1 MRFLMCRSIAA
12 AVRQAPPPLP
22 FRTLLFCAALF
33 FSLLRPAPPGFAADG
48 DTDAALRRIR
58 TLTSSINTLRCS
70 FTQTT
75 AVPMFTEPVV
85 SEGRL
90 FFKKPDSLLW
100 EYTAPYPQG
109 LVFSGGKGFR
119 WEDDKN
125 RRKPFTTS
133 GDPVAGLIA
142 SQMSAWIRFDRDLI
156 ESRYVIRA
164 DDREALTFEL
174 TPKSAE
180 LRSVLVSLRITFA
193 DNGAA
198 RSVLLR
204 ERAGGSTL
212 VRLHDMVVNGLLEDR
227 EFR

>member
-1 MRFLMCRSIAA
+1 
-12 AVRQAPPPLP
+12 LP
-22 FRTLLFCAALF
+22 FRILLFHAALF
-33 FSLLRPAPPGFAADG
+33 FFLLHPAPPGFAAAV

-58 TLTSSINTLRCS
+58 TLTSSINTLRSS

-75 AVPMFTEPVV
+75 AVPMFAEPVV

-100 EYTAPYPQG
+100 EYTAPHPQG

-125 RRKPFTTS
+125 RRRPFTTS
-133 GDPVAGLIA
+133 EDPVAGLIA
-142 SQMSAWIRFDRDLI
+142 SQMSAWIRFDRNLI
-156 ESRYVIRA
+156 ESRYLVRA
-164 DDREALTFEL
+164 VGGETLTLEL
-174 TPKSAE
+174 TPKSAD

-193 DNGAA
+193 DDGAA

-212 VRLHDMVVNGLLEDR
+212 VRLYDTVVNGPLEDR